1 VSFEQTYVYPGGR
14 TSRNAYIIAL
24 VIALAVLGFYWVVS
38 QKGLNGQWVRTTL
51 LFPGFMLMARR
62 LHDMGQTALLLLI
75 PLALD
80 VAAIGWHYANAL
92 KLHEGTPPQALV
104 WTAVAVSAAFAVWG
118 LIGKGQAEANRFGAA
133 PA

>member
-1 VSFEQTYVYPGGR
+1 MSFEQTYVYPGGR

-24 VIALAVLGFYWVVS
+24 VIALAALLFYWIVS

-62 LHDMGQTALLLLI
+62 LHDMGQTAWLLLA

-80 VAAIGWHYANAL
+80 VVAIGWHYANAL
-92 KLHEGTPPQALV
+92 KLHEGAPPPALV

-133 PA
+133 VA